1 MPPGELPCP
10 CLKTPLRARRT
21 HFSRRASS
29 DTLRRA
35 EALLRPPCGKF
46 RTFTPLLFLP
56 ATNYQNNNQKSTAGS
71 NLLPAVWPIQKLNF
85 VVRMELFHPCG
96 KLVLRTARQFERIC
110 QGQHTVDNSIAKC
123 FQFASLFA
131 FPFTFL
137 IDSVA

>member
-1 MPPGELPCP
+1 MPLGELSCP

-21 HFSRRASS
+21 HFSHRAFGY
-29 DTLRRA
+29 TRRRA
-35 EALLRPPCGKF
+35 ETLLRPPCGEF
-46 RTFTPLLFLP
+46 HAFTPLLYLP
-56 ATNYQNNNQKSTAGS
+56 ASNYQNNNQKSTAGS
-71 NLLPAVWPIQKLNF
+71 KLLPAVWPILKLNF
-85 VVRMELFHPCG
+85 VVWMELFHPCG

-137 IDSVA
+137 IDSVT